1 MPNTISVLK
10 IVRSAA
16 FVERSSE
23 LGLVAVFCF
32 KSADLFAIAAKNV
45 KAIALEAKRLGFN
58 YFSIQCQGLSPLEY
72 NVDNILIQNPS
83 DMAIADSICVAKPK
97 GVFTFKLDLDGV
109 YKDLVV
115 PECLR
120 DRLWGFA
127 PEEFIGSYMES
138 ILPPEIAGDRRKH
151 FQDAILFG
159 KPISYK
165 QIVTGFPVSDKIVSI
180 YPENDEVLMFVQDT

>member
-1 MPNTISVLK
+1 MPNTLSLLK
-10 IVRSAA
+10 IIRNAA
-16 FVERSSE
+16 FIERQTE

-45 KAIALEAKRLGFN
+45 RAIAVEAKRLGFD
-58 YFSIQCQGLSPLEY
+58 YFSIQCQGMSPLEFKT
-72 NVDNILIQNPS
+72 DNILIQNPS
-83 DMAIADSICVAKPK
+83 DMAIADSICIAKPK

-115 PECLR
+115 PKCLR
-120 DRLWGFA
+120 DRLWGFE

-165 QIVTGFPVSDKIVSI
+165 QIVTGFPVNDKIVSI
-180 YPENDEVLMFVQDT
+180 YPENDEVLMFVQDA